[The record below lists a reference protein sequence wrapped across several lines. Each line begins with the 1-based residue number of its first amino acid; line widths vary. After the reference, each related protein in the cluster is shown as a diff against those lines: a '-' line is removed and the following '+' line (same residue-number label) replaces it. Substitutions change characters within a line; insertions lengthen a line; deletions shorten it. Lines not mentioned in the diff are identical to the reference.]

1 MFSQIKDRVTGPIAG
16 LFFNVLIKQYGI
28 MTNLQID
35 SKNKTIT
42 CELDLKGEP
51 TPLKINCLN
60 YQLVE
65 EGDAT
70 FFEITKVDTS
80 REWINVL
87 CDEHLKHR
95 RFKLPPLAR
104 FAL

>member
-1 MFSQIKDRVTGPIAG
+1 MFSQIKDRVARPFAG
-16 LFFNVLIKQYGI
+16 LFLNALIKEYGTL
-28 MTNLQID
+28 TNLQID

-42 CELDLKGEP
+42 CELDLKGESA
-51 TPLKINCLN
+51 PLKINCLN

-65 EGDAT
+65 EGGEK
-70 FFEITKVDTS
+70 FFEIIRMDTS

-95 RFKLPPLAR
+95 RFKLPSMAK

>member
-1 MFSQIKDRVTGPIAG
+1 MFSQIKDRATGPLAG
-16 LFFNVLIKQYGI
+16 LYFNVLLKQYGT

-51 TPLKINCLN
+51 TPLKINGLN

-65 EGDAT
+65 EGGET

-87 CDEHLKHR
+87 CDEYLKHR

-104 FAL
+104 LAL

>member
-1 MFSQIKDRVTGPIAG
+1 MFSQIKDRVAGPFAG
-16 LFFNVLIKQYGI
+16 IFLNALIKKYGT

-51 TPLKINCLN
+51 APLKINCLN

-65 EGDAT
+65 EGGET
-70 FFEITKVDTS
+70 FFEITRIDTS
-80 REWINVL
+80 REWITVL
-87 CDEHLKHR
+87 CDEYVKNR
-95 RFKLPPLAR
+95 RIKLPPLAK

>member
-1 MFSQIKDRVTGPIAG
+1 MFNRIKDRATGPIAG
-16 LFFNVLIKQYGI
+16 LFFNVLIKPYGI

-42 CELDLKGEP
+42 CELDLKGES

-65 EGDAT
+65 EGDET
-70 FFEITKVDTS
+70 FFEITRMDTS
-80 REWINVL
+80 REWITVL
-87 CDEHLKHR
+87 CDEYLKNR

>member
-1 MFSQIKDRVTGPIAG
+1 
-16 LFFNVLIKQYGI
+16 L
-28 MTNLQID
+28 
-35 SKNKTIT
+35 
-42 CELDLKGEP
+42 ELKGES
-51 TPLKINCLN
+51 TSLKINCLN

-70 FFEITKVDTS
+70 FFEITKMDTS

-87 CDEHLKHR
+87 CDEYLKHR

>member
-1 MFSQIKDRVTGPIAG
+1 MFNRIKDQATGPLAG
-16 LFFNVLIKQYGI
+16 FFFNVLLKPYGT

-42 CELDLKGEP
+42 CELDLKGEA
-51 TPLKINCLN
+51 TPLKINYLN

-65 EGDAT
+65 EGGVT
-70 FFEITKVDTS
+70 FFEITKMDTS
-80 REWINVL
+80 KEWITAL
-87 CDEHLKHR
+87 CDEYLKYR
-95 RFKLPPLAR
+95 RFKLPPLAK

>member
-1 MFSQIKDRVTGPIAG
+1 
-16 LFFNVLIKQYGI
+16 

-42 CELDLKGEP
+42 CELELKGES
-51 TPLKINCLN
+51 TSLKINCLN

-70 FFEITKVDTS
+70 FFEITKMDTS

-87 CDEHLKHR
+87 CDEYLKHR

>member
-1 MFSQIKDRVTGPIAG
+1 
-16 LFFNVLIKQYGI
+16 

-42 CELDLKGEP
+42 GELDLKGES
-51 TPLKINCLN
+51 TPLKINCLH

-65 EGDAT
+65 EGGET

>member
-1 MFSQIKDRVTGPIAG
+1 
-16 LFFNVLIKQYGI
+16 

-51 TPLKINCLN
+51 APLKINCLN
-60 YQLVE
+60 YQLVKE
-65 EGDAT
+65 EGET

-87 CDEHLKHR
+87 CDEYLKHR

>member
-1 MFSQIKDRVTGPIAG
+1 MFSQIKDRAIGPMAG
-16 LFFNVLIKQYGI
+16 LYFNVLLKQYGI

-65 EGDAT
+65 EGGAT

-87 CDEHLKHR
+87 CDEYLKHR

-104 FAL
+104 LAL

>member
-1 MFSQIKDRVTGPIAG
+1 MFSQIKDRAAGPFAG
-16 LFFNVLIKQYGI
+16 LFLNALIKEYGT

-51 TPLKINCLN
+51 APLKINCLN
-60 YQLVE
+60 YQLVKE
-65 EGDAT
+65 EGET

-87 CDEHLKHR
+87 CDEYLKHR